1 MKDKVQHFKK
11 WQYIIKYKLQL
22 TAFRK
27 SLTVSYSFPFFFCCC
42 SAIWVSIQVIDK
54 QNAQPTTQGMA
65 SVRKNTSHNTI
76 SSTVQLSPNRKG
88 TTETIFFPTWENAGH
103 FKGSV
108 RQFLLFLIHHS
119 WNRKKYPSSKNTF
132 SLLSTHLIKCF
143 IPFKGK
149 PFLRH
154 ETRKPLPP
162 VKQDFFFHYQR
173 YSSLSGFCH
182 IKGPPIGSSW
192 FFLSWLLWPFK
203 GVVTYS

>member
-27 SLTVSYSFPFFFCCC
+27 SLTVFCSFPFFFFCCC

-162 VKQDFFFHYQR
+162 VKQDFFFPLSKIYFPLWLLPHQR
-173 YSSLSGFCH
+173 ASY
-182 IKGPPIGSSW
+182 W
-192 FFLSWLLWPFK
+192 FFLVFPVMTPLAF
-203 GVVTYS
+203 